1 MVNIGLVKLK
11 EANVE
16 TFTTNT
22 GLKIRKYINR
32 PLRYILEKST
42 KCKIVLESYPKLE
55 KDEAYIFASTHY
67 HCEDIISNLAI
78 LDRNAYALMGTTD
91 QIEHNPLM
99 YGAWLNGFIYVD
111 RWNKESRASAVPKM
125 ERVLNAGNSVL
136 IWPEGSL
143 NNTENLLIQ
152 KLFGGPYYLAKN
164 TGKKVV
170 PISNYLQPETNTI
183 YIRVGT
189 PLDLSKY
196 DKEEALDILR
206 DSMATMMFEQIK
218 EHSIP
223 LKRKELTGDHHVS
236 HLETRR
242 REYLKNKWTSVDK
255 IIDEL
260 VVYKDKK
267 ITTYEEILRSLENVE
282 VTKENASVMAPIQ
295 KDIQNIEKYNFKK
308 YVKSR
313 GLKK

>member
-1 MVNIGLVKLK
+1 MVNIGLIKLK
-11 EANVE
+11 EATVE

-42 KCKIVLESYPKLE
+42 KCKIVLESYPTLE

-78 LDRNAYALMGTTD
+78 LDRNSYALMGTTD

-111 RWNKESRASAVPKM
+111 RWNEESRKSSIPKM
-125 ERVLNAGNSVL
+125 ERVLKAGNSIL
-136 IWPEGSL
+136 IWPEGAL

-152 KLFGGPYYLAKN
+152 KLFGGPYYLAKS

-183 YIRVGT
+183 YIRVGD

-196 DKEEALDILR
+196 DKEDALDILR
-206 DSMATMMFEQIK
+206 DAMASMMFEEIK
-218 EHSIP
+218 QHSVPIERS
-223 LKRKELTGDHHVS
+223 KLTGDHHQE

-242 REYLKNKWTSVDK
+242 QEYLKNKWTGIDK
-255 IIDEL
+255 LIEEL
-260 VVYKDKK
+260 IVYKDKN
-267 ITTYEEILRSLENVE
+267 ITTYEDILRSLENVE
-282 VTKENASVMAPIQ
+282 ITKENARVIAPLMEE
-295 KDIQNIEKYNFKK
+295 IQNIDKYDFKR